1 MNGKLNAIMK
11 IPKLVGVSCLLLFMV
26 AKAIAQPYEA
36 NWASLEKRPIP
47 EWFQQDK
54 FGIFIHWGVYAVPS
68 FSLVIPDGY
77 SEWYWANL
85 NEPKRHNHKAVTE
98 FHNRVY
104 GNNFTYHDF
113 APQFKAELYDPAEW
127 AEIFKR
133 SGAQYVVLTSKHH
146 DGFALWPSKEAD
158 ESWGRPWNAV
168 SIGPKRDVLGDLT
181 NEVRK
186 AGLKMGFY
194 YSLMEWYNP
203 VHEKDPAA
211 YVDKVMM
218 PQFKD
223 LITRYKP
230 SVIFSDGEWIK
241 SDTAWRSTEL
251 LSWLYNESPVKKEV
265 VVNDR
270 WGKNAR
276 KTHPGTYYTSEYGS
290 GLSKNVVWEES
301 RGMGQ
306 SYGYNRM
313 EKLKDYK
320 TADELVVILTDIVS
334 KGGNLLLDI
343 GPAADGTIPVIM
355 EERLTGM
362 GKWLQVNGE
371 AIYGTEPWKHD
382 RQWSAGQQPQIKG
395 GEYQTDYDVNDWVKP
410 NNEHA
415 HIQMF
420 FTTKEKDVYAIVPYY
435 TPQILIKDISLA
447 TGAQIS
453 ILGCNKK
460 IEWKKQGNGV
470 LIDVSK
476 LQPGD
481 LPGRIFT
488 VRIKDAE

>member
-1 MNGKLNAIMK
+1 MDNMQRMK
-11 IPKLVGVSCLLLFMV
+11 GPRPKSLWLLCIIIGISAV
-26 AKAIAQPYEA
+26 VRAQPYEA

-47 EWFQQDK
+47 GWFQQDK

-85 NEPKRHNHKAVTE
+85 HEKERANHKAVTE

-104 GNNFTYHDF
+104 GKDFTYFDF
-113 APQFKAELYDPAEW
+113 AQQFKAELYNPTEW
-127 AEIFKR
+127 ADIFKR
-133 SGAQYVVLTSKHH
+133 SGAKYVVLTSKHH
-146 DGFALWPSKEAD
+146 DGFALWPSKEAN
-158 ESWGRPWNAV
+158 ESWGRPWNAT
-168 SIGPKRDVLGDLT
+168 SIGPKRDVLGELT
-181 NEVRK
+181 DAVRK

-203 VHEKDPAA
+203 VHQKDPDA

-223 LITRYKP
+223 LVTRYKP
-230 SVIFSDGEWIK
+230 SVIFADGEWIK

-251 LSWLYNESPVKKEV
+251 LSWLYNESPVKQEV

-270 WGKNAR
+270 WGKNTR

-290 GLSKNVVWEES
+290 GLDKNVVWEES

-320 TADELVVILTDIVS
+320 TAEELVVILTDIVS

-362 GKWLQVNGE
+362 GKWLELNGE
-371 AIYGTEPWKHD
+371 AIYGTMPWKHD
-382 RQWSAGQQPQIKG
+382 RQWSTGQQPQIKG
-395 GEYQTDYDVNDWVKP
+395 GEYQTEYDVNDWVKP
-410 NNEHA
+410 NADHA

-420 FTTKEKDVYAIVPYY
+420 FTSKGKNLYAIVPYY
-435 TPQILIKDISLA
+435 TSKMMIKEVSVPSGA
-447 TGAQIS
+447 TVS
-453 ILGCNKK
+453 ILGCSKK
-460 IEWKKQGNGV
+460 IKWKRKGNGL
-470 LIDVSK
+470 LID
-476 LQPGD
+476 LTNLLPGD
-481 LPGRIFT
+481 LPHSMFT
-488 VRIKDAE
+488 IKITGVE